1 MYENEKNNVVIPKKQ
16 EQITFAFEE
25 KEDKLKEELD
35 KIDILKITP
44 IDAINIL
51 YKLKEMEK

>member
-1 MYENEKNNVVIPKKQ
+1 MNRYYDNIQTIYKLRD
-16 EQITFAFEE
+16 QIKT
-25 KEDKLKEELD
+25 ELD